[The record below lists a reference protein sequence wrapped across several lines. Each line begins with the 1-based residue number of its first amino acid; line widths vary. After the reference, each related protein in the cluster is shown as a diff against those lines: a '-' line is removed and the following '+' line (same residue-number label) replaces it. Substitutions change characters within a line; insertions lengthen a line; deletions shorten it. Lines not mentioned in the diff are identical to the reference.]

1 MQIQQL
7 HCLFNYAIIKN
18 LPPLIS
24 QSLKLLFPWK
34 TDPAVDFDLEAIL
47 DCQQIPDALTLG
59 EMNEEVVED
68 ELQPQ
73 DSPQKVWRDTI
84 AWEMWVQYVQ
94 ALVERQI
101 QQQN

>member
-1 MQIQQL
+1 MDEEDDIWE
-7 HCLFNYAIIKN
+7 LFYACIAMHNFIR
-18 LPPLIS
+18 L
-24 QSLKLLFPWK
+24 

-84 AWEMWVQYVQ
+84 AWEMWVQYVE